1 MALNTL
7 KGLYGTRSPLYVT
20 WSGTSVTSIQSVSL
34 EIYIWTG
41 AVGSRPASP
50 HITINRT
57 TGFGSNTTHTTDI
70 SSLIADQLNTNI
82 AKLFNDNILSEQN
95 GRIAWVQID
104 YSVSYNSGS
113 TDSDSSDIFQ
123 VIEGYS
129 YFDEGANYEFSTGI
143 LSPTSDQNRTKR
155 ASIHYV
161 NNKEFSQAVV
171 DYVRTL
177 NEAQK
182 AETKLPIVPNYIASC
197 FLKIAEGLSHK
208 SNFIRY
214 TYREEMVM
222 DAVENCLRAIDN
234 YNIEAA
240 TRTGNPNAF
249 AYFTQISWYAF
260 LRRIAKE
267 KKQQDVKIKF
277 LSQSGLEEYIATNQ
291 DDSQSV
297 QVVRAFVDQLK
308 DRIDKVKEKDDE
320 VKVFAQ
326 EEKKR
331 KKRNVTVDSD
341 LGDFI
346 K

>member
-1 MALNTL
+1 MA
-7 KGLYGTRSPLYVT
+7 
-20 WSGTSVTSIQSVSL
+20 
-34 EIYIWTG
+34 
-41 AVGSRPASP
+41 
-50 HITINRT
+50 
-57 TGFGSNTTHTTDI
+57 
-70 SSLIADQLNTNI
+70 
-82 AKLFNDNILSEQN
+82 
-95 GRIAWVQID
+95 
-104 YSVSYNSGS
+104 
-113 TDSDSSDIFQ
+113 
-123 VIEGYS
+123 
-129 YFDEGANYEFSTGI
+129 
-143 LSPTSDQNRTKR
+143 RTKR

-260 LRRIAKE
+260 LRRIQKE
-267 KKQQDVKIKF
+267 KKQQDIKMKF
-277 LSQSGLEEYIATNQ
+277 ISEAGIEHFIDNTIPNSPDQGQEVNQ
-291 DDSQSV
+291 HYVELLRS
-297 QVVRAFVDQLK
+297 
-308 DRIDKVKEKDDE
+308 RIDTVKEADKQFKE
-320 VKVFAQ
+320 YAP
-326 EEKKR
+326 EEKKQR
-331 KKRNVTVDSD
+331 KRRAVNVDSD
-341 LGDFI
+341 LSDHMV
-346 K
+346 